1 MRKAQVSLLIPPS
14 LCLSL
19 RVHSLVHQLKPSAA
33 QRPTADR
40 VYFAKYEAEKLP
52 LNLVRFRPVFV
63 QFQQSS
69 SLLSAFGGRNSQ
81 LHNISPR
88 LAMEK

>member
-1 MRKAQVSLLIPPS
+1 MREAQVSLLIPPF

-40 VYFAKYEAEKLP
+40 VHFAKYEAEKLP
-52 LNLVRFRPVFV
+52 LNLVRLRLAFM
-63 QFQQSS
+63 QSS
-69 SLLSAFGGRNSQ
+69 NLQSAFGGRNSQ
-81 LHNISPR
+81 LHNISQQ
-88 LAMEK
+88 LATEK